1 MRVKCYPS
9 DATGSGMYRLKFP
22 AEAAQAAGCDVTWSS
37 GEQGDGLPIERVM
50 KDGQIY
56 VRPAP
61 TDADVIVFQRPAAA
75 DLLALIPS
83 IQRAG
88 IAVVV
93 EIDDDLSCLPTTH
106 PAHRILHPKTNLE
119 QNWRNVAEACK
130 IADLVTVSTPALAE
144 TYGKH
149 GRVMVLENCI
159 PERLL
164 SMPRLSDGNTVGW
177 SGFTPTHPGDLR
189 ATGGGVAEVVRKG
202 ARYLQ
207 VGPATGVKEQ
217 LCLDGYPEATGAL
230 PNIEDYYL
238 ALGRLDVGICPLLDT
253 KFNHGKSW
261 LKPLE
266 MAARGVVPVV
276 SPVREYAGI
285 HEEGIGLLA
294 GYRGREWSRQITRLL
309 SDASLREAMAE
320 TGREVAAR
328 WTIEGNAE
336 YWIAAWEAAL
346 KNRRGIKRVKVAA

>member
-1 MRVKCYPS
+1 MKVKCYPS
-9 DATGSGMYRLKFP
+9 DATGSGQYRLQFP
-22 AEAAQAAGCDVTWSS
+22 AAAAAAIGCDVTCSS
-37 GEQGDGLPIERVM
+37 GKDGDGIPIERSM
-50 KDGQIY
+50 RDNIQYI
-56 VRPAP
+56 RPQP
-61 TDADVIVFQRPAAA
+61 TDADVFVLQRPA
-75 DLLALIPS
+75 DENVLALIPS

-93 EIDDDLSCLPTTH
+93 EVDDDLSCLPTTH
-106 PAHRILHPKTNLE
+106 PAHRILHPKLSPRA
-119 QNWRNVAEACK
+119 NWRNVEQACR

-144 TYGKH
+144 RYGKH

-164 SMPRLSDGNTVGW
+164 QMPRLSDGNTVGW

-189 ATGGGVAEVVRKG
+189 ATGGGVAEAVRKG

-230 PNIEDYYL
+230 PNIEDYYM

-253 KFNHGKSW
+253 AFNHAKSW

-266 MAARGVVPVV
+266 MAARGVVPVM

-285 HEEGIGLLA
+285 HEEGIGRLA
-294 GYRGREWSRQITRLL
+294 GRGRDWRAKITDLLENDDVRQTYI
-309 SDASLREAMAE
+309 
-320 TGREVAAR
+320 GVGYEVARR

-336 YWIAAWEAAL
+336 YWIAAWEQAL
-346 KNRRGIKRVKVAA
+346 KNRHAAGLEVAA